1 MGWGRFGACS
11 GSSAYRRGNN
21 RGEARLGRAGRGWAG
36 RGRARRGSARQG
48 KARLGKARQGKVVIN
63 NTLSKRKIDEEYR
76 GYEKLLVAIAVQSIQ
91 DYLNGPSEEDMRN
104 YSNLKH
110 YQKENL
116 NERNR
121 DYKNAKHYIFDSKAD
136 KSVFGF
142 SFIMDYFQIDI
153 PRARK
158 NIRLSDSKQT
168 ALRSLSLDGK

>member
-1 MGWGRFGACS
+1 MAGRGQARP
-11 GSSAYRRGNN
+11 GK
-21 RGEARLGRAGRGWAG
+21 ARLGYDYRAYRGQAR
-36 RGRARRGSARQG
+36 RGRARRGRARRG
-48 KARLGKARQGKVVIN
+48 LAGLGRARQGKVMTIKN
-63 NTLSKRKIDEEYR
+63 ALTQKHIDEEYR

-121 DYKNAKHYIFDSKAD
+121 DYKNAKYYIFDSKAD